1 MNLCERSHFFM
12 ACLSFTGLR
21 CTLVAT
27 TSSGG
32 HPAPA
37 VCLPNISPYFIARE
51 IRWPQHP
58 NETVT
63 ASHLHLNTRVTS
75 FPFRL
80 RDTCSHPPEH
90 STHLSAALC
99 HRHCRLTD
107 KTCSLLGC
115 AWRAVIKMQIYLN
128 RENFKYKKNNLQG
141 GYTAG

>member
-21 CTLVAT
+21 CTLAAT

-37 VCLPNISPYFIARE
+37 QYFPRVSQPGKLGGHSTQTRLSLPLIC
-51 IRWPQHP
+51 
-58 NETVT
+58 
-63 ASHLHLNTRVTS
+63 TRVTS

-99 HRHCRLTD
+99 HRHCRLPD